1 MNSTI
6 QDYKSYSKISI
17 ISDLQKLPIINFELL
32 KLICHNFHKTVSV
45 MVKWLVNE
53 MKVKYKVRQVIIF
66 VRKQDYKDVG
76 LQVQNQAK

>member
-17 ISDLQKLPIINFELL
+17 NFELL
-32 KLICHNFHKTVSV
+32 KLICHNFQKTISV

>member
-1 MNSTI
+1 
-6 QDYKSYSKISI
+6 
-17 ISDLQKLPIINFELL
+17 
-32 KLICHNFHKTVSV
+32 